1 MVTVMSLTCYC
12 FFILQISNF
21 IKDQEKHTDTKT
33 DDDAHNKMVADIF
46 KQEDADKDGYISFDE
61 FSGPKHE
68 EL

>member
-1 MVTVMSLTCYC
+1 MIHLTSLAIGL
-12 FFILQISNF
+12 FQISNF

>member
-1 MVTVMSLTCYC
+1 MLNVMSLTGYSFS
-12 FFILQISNF
+12 FFQISNF
-21 IKDQEKHTDTKT
+21 IKDQEKQSDSKT